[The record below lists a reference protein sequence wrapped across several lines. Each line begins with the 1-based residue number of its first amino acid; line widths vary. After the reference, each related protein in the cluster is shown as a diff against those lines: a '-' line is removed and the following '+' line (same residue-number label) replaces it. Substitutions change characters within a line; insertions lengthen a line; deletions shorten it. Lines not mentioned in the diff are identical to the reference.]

1 MLDRRSAGVWAVG
14 SVSAGLS
21 AARNTHLVFYLDVQ
35 LLAIKL
41 RLLLV
46 SHAAAND
53 AVVRQGW
60 TGAPERV
67 DSYERA
73 PAWPGVA
80 DQSIDAKVSHVYWM
94 LTLGREM
101 WGVGGAR
108 MRCWTQTVLEEL
120 VTTAIACDSCIPCR
134 LSMQR
139 GSRPRLKI
147 RRPERLKH
155 KGQTTGG
162 M

>member
-1 MLDRRSAGVWAVG
+1 MHTV
-14 SVSAGLS
+14 
-21 AARNTHLVFYLDVQ
+21 
-35 LLAIKL
+35 
-41 RLLLV
+41 
-46 SHAAAND
+46 
-53 AVVRQGW
+53 
-60 TGAPERV
+60 
-67 DSYERA
+67 
-73 PAWPGVA
+73 
-80 DQSIDAKVSHVYWM
+80 
-94 LTLGREM
+94 GREM
-101 WGVGGAR
+101 WGWRRENA
-108 MRCWTQTVLEEL
+108 VLEEL

>member
-1 MLDRRSAGVWAVG
+1 M
-14 SVSAGLS
+14 
-21 AARNTHLVFYLDVQ
+21 
-35 LLAIKL
+35 
-41 RLLLV
+41 
-46 SHAAAND
+46 
-53 AVVRQGW
+53 
-60 TGAPERV
+60 
-67 DSYERA
+67 
-73 PAWPGVA
+73 
-80 DQSIDAKVSHVYWM
+80 
-94 LTLGREM
+94 
-101 WGVGGAR
+101 
-108 MRCWTQTVLEEL
+108 LEEL